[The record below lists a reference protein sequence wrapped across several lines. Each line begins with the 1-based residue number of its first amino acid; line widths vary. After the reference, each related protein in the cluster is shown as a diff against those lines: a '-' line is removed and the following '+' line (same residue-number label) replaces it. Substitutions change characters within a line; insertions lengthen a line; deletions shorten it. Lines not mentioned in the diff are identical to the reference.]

1 METYDFREDYI
12 VEEIN
17 RKKTRKVLLQFPEG
31 VKREAFRISKYI
43 EEKCNCEI
51 YVSGNNCWGGC
62 DLSLTEAKDLDVDLL
77 VHFGHAPFV
86 KKEFP
91 VWYIELESKLDIKN
105 MLKKSLSSIKGKN
118 IGLVSSVQY
127 IHQINDIKKFL
138 EANKFNVLIPEKRGF
153 SYYNG
158 HVVGCEYNSLKLIR
172 NNVDAFLVLGNAFHS
187 LGAALMITDKK
198 VYLMDE
204 RTEKIELM
212 DKLRDKVIRQRFA
225 MIEKVKEAKKI
236 GIIVDLK
243 PGQKNV
249 GIANLL
255 KKELKNIGKESVIL
269 IMNEV
274 SPDKLMNFYD
284 IEAFIETAC
293 PRIAIEDRERYEK
306 PIITAR
312 EARVVIGKLKWDD
325 LLNEGFIGFY

>member
-91 VWYIELESKLDIKN
+91 VLYIELESKLDIKN